1 MEIAPPSGGRRR
13 QHALESFS
21 GRERCR
27 QDWMFGVDDL
37 IGGAGDTF
45 VQRPYPIRA
54 ENAFGSYD
62 TFGVRKLAAGLRQ
75 HAF

>member
-1 MEIAPPSGGRRR
+1 
-13 QHALESFS
+13 
-21 GRERCR
+21 
-27 QDWMFGVDDL
+27 MFGVDDL